1 MKIITLNAQGLTEF
15 TKLKRILTK
24 LKPLSPD
31 IILFQEI
38 FDYNITPERQKFKIQ
53 TWSSIWQGTI
63 HATPFVATFIAP
75 VETF

>member
-38 FDYNITPERQKFKIQ
+38 FDYNITPERQKLRSKHGPPYGKEPYMPLPL
-53 TWSSIWQGTI
+53 SPPS
-63 HATPFVATFIAP
+63 
-75 VETF
+75 